1 MHHVGPSTKPGSL
14 RFVAA
19 LLGAL
24 AASTAATASAQP
36 RPAPAAAPAGAD
48 VEGTVVA
55 IQGEE
60 LVTDLSAARGAADG
74 VTVEIWRPL
83 KLKHPVTGK
92 PLTDRFRI
100 GSLELTQVR
109 GTLSLAKQVGT
120 LTRPPEVGDIVVLA
134 GAARAPLGP
143 PLPRGPAP
151 KGPDEPA
158 QPSAP
163 AVEKVPEDPDARAV
177 TQMFEALKGADLT
190 TRVSRY
196 EEHAKSH
203 PQSRFTRVL
212 LEEAAALRE
221 LMTARDRKGTEKEI
235 MAARGAPQIGD
246 VMAGAPLRV
255 AVQITSPAKG
265 AILHVRRAG
274 APTFASLPMPSIGSG
289 YFAVTIPA
297 DLVVAGGLEY
307 FIEGV
312 SPKGESAPV
321 VGLPATPREIEVFEP
336 PTANAPK
343 RYPMK
348 LELSGEFADYNRMRG
363 NDWAVQTEGTFGVRY
378 GDVGVRA
385 MRLGFGV
392 YRGKGGS
399 VDDLDKLNL
408 AGRPIGLTYGYLET
422 EIAFVR
428 VFSFIARGAVGL
440 VDSGI
445 SGGGQL
451 LFRIGSDLGTNL
463 LIGGEFLG
471 GVGVRGIT
479 QLELAVFERVPI
491 LLRTEVTNQPA
502 GVSASVD
509 DRTSG
514 ASGSIGG
521 RGIVQVGYKIVPDLV
536 VALRGSFQGRTIQHA
551 GPGFGLA
558 VGYSW

>member
-1 MHHVGPSTKPGSL
+1 
-14 RFVAA
+14 
-19 LLGAL
+19 
-24 AASTAATASAQP
+24 
-36 RPAPAAAPAGAD
+36 
-48 VEGTVVA
+48 
-55 IQGEE
+55 
-60 LVTDLSAARGAADG
+60 
-74 VTVEIWRPL
+74 
-83 KLKHPVTGK
+83 
-92 PLTDRFRI
+92 
-100 GSLELTQVR
+100 
-109 GTLSLAKQVGT
+109 
-120 LTRPPEVGDIVVLA
+120 
-134 GAARAPLGP
+134 
-143 PLPRGPAP
+143 
-151 KGPDEPA
+151 
-158 QPSAP
+158 
-163 AVEKVPEDPDARAV
+163 VPEDPDARAV
-177 TQMFEALKGADLT
+177 AQMFEGLKGADLT

-196 EEHAKSH
+196 EEHAKAH
-203 PQSRFTRVL
+203 PESRFARVL

-221 LMTARDRKGTEKEI
+221 LMTARDRKVTEKET
-235 MAARGAPQIGD
+235 MRARGAPQLGEAL
-246 VMAGAPLRV
+246 AGAPLRV
-255 AVQITSPAKG
+255 AVEITAPAKG
-265 AILHVRRAG
+265 ALLHVRRAG
-274 APTFASLPMPSIGSG
+274 APTFASLPMAPIGHG

-297 DLVVAGGLEY
+297 DMVVGGTLEY

-312 SPKGESAPV
+312 APKGESAPV
-321 VGLPATPREIEVFEP
+321 LGMPAAPREIEVFEP
-336 PTANAPK
+336 PAAAPPK

-348 LELSGEFADYNRMRG
+348 LEVSGEFADYNRMRG

-385 MRLGFGV
+385 LRLGVGV

-399 VDDLDKLNL
+399 VDDLDKLAL

-440 VDSGI
+440 VDTGI

-451 LFRIGSDLGTNL
+451 LLRIGSDLKTNL

-471 GVGVRGIT
+471 GVGLRGIT

-509 DRTSG
+509 AKTSG
-514 ASGSIGG
+514 SSGSIGG

-558 VGYSW
+558 VGYTW